1 MVQTDRKLVPF
12 SRHNHRCIFTKKGAT
27 CKIKTF
33 VKDGVT
39 KADIHLTTYLQK
51 SNSVS

>member
-33 VKDGVT
+33 VKKMVEP
-39 KADIHLTTYLQK
+39 KLVLILLTNQM
-51 SNSVS
+51 